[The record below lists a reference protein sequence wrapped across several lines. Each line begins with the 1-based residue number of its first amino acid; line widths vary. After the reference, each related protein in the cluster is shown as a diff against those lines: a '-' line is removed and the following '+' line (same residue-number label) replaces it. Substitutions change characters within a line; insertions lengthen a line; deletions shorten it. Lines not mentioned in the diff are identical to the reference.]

1 MNGGATYQ
9 DDLVDLDPDRCLRMC
24 RSGDPRFDGWFFV
37 GVTST
42 HIYCRPSCPS
52 RPPRADRM
60 RYYPSAASAQSAGF
74 RACKRCR
81 PDASPGSPEWDL
93 RADLSARAMRLIG
106 DGVVDRE
113 GVAGM
118 AARLGYSERHLHRLL
133 VAELGVGPQALAR
146 AQRAQSARLL
156 IETTDLPF
164 TDVAFAAGFASVRQ
178 FNDTVREVFADNP
191 THLRAVARRRRGS
204 TPIRPGWVSVRLAH
218 RQPFDAAAAF
228 SFLVTRAVPGVEEP
242 TDAGGLRRALTLP
255 GGSAVVELEPADGH
269 VWCRLRLDDV
279 ADLGAAVHRCRRL
292 LDLDADP
299 VAADEV
305 LAANGLARA
314 VRLHP
319 GLRVPGTVDPHE
331 LVCRAVAGQQ
341 VSLASARRALGLI
354 TATVGSRLEHPVAG
368 VTHTFPSAEQVAAIA
383 PAGARM
389 PRRRAVA
396 LTGIAAALADGSL
409 VVDAGSDREAATAAL
424 LARPGIGPW
433 TAAYVAMRALGSPDA
448 WLPGDV
454 GVRAGLEA
462 LGLRAGLDLQAAPER
477 WRPWRSYAVMHLWA
491 AAAQV
496 DSSKEQP
503 DTRKGSRS

>member
-1 MNGGATYQ
+1 M
-9 DDLVDLDPDRCLRMC
+9 DLDPDRCLRMC

-42 HIYCRPSCPS
+42 RIDCRPSCPS

-60 RYYPSAASAQSAGF
+60 KYYPSAASAQSAGF

-93 RADLSARAMRLIG
+93 RADLAARAVRLIG

-113 GVAGM
+113 GVAGL
-118 AARLGYSERHLHRLL
+118 ASRLGYSERHLHRLL

-156 IETTDLPF
+156 IETTDLSF

-191 THLRAVARRRRGS
+191 THLRALARRRRGA
-204 TPIRPGWVSVRLAH
+204 TPIRPGWVTVRLAH
-218 RQPFDAAAAF
+218 RLPFDAAAVF
-228 SFLVTRAVPGVEEP
+228 EFLAARAVPGVEEP
-242 TDAGGLRRALTLP
+242 IDGGGLRRALTLP
-255 GGSAVVELEPADGH
+255 GGSAVVELEPAEGH
-269 VWCRLRLDDV
+269 VWCRLRLNDV

-305 LAANGLARA
+305 LAANGLAGA
-314 VRLHP
+314 VRRHP

-341 VSLASARRALGLI
+341 VRLASARHALARI
-354 TATVGSRLEHPVAG
+354 SAAVGSPLEHPVGG
-368 VTHTFPSAEQVAAIA
+368 VSRSFPTAEQLATLD
-383 PAGARM
+383 PAEAGM
-389 PRRRAVA
+389 PRRRAMTLVD
-396 LTGIAAALADGSL
+396 TAAALADGSL
-409 VVDAGSDREAATAAL
+409 ELDAGADRDLATAAL

-433 TAAYVAMRALGSPDA
+433 TAAYVAMRALGSPDS

-454 GVRAGLEA
+454 GVRAGLDA
-462 LGLRAGLDLQAAPER
+462 LGLSAVLDDRGGPDR
-477 WRPWRSYAVMHLWA
+477 WRPWRSYAVLHLWA
-491 AAAQV
+491 AAAH
-496 DSSKEQP
+496 DNADDTPTSIS
-503 DTRKGSRS
+503 DTRKGIRS